1 MRLYFSSKLKKNLF
15 PILTISITMVFVLYF
30 LLSNGGVQN
39 IGQILLRLRW
49 EWLALA
55 IAAAGGTLL
64 LEGFTLNLFCRHVCP
79 WWSFGR
85 SISVGMTGLL
95 YSAITPFST
104 GGQPMQIYSMNKMG
118 MDTGRA
124 GSVIAMKTL
133 VYQVVMVLYS
143 LLLVSTQ
150 LGFFQSHISNFS
162 FVTVIGL
169 LSNSIFIAAVL
180 TFTVSERGTDR
191 ALRFIL
197 RLLYRMR
204 LVRHPVRRY
213 QRIHAQLAMFHK
225 SAGIM
230 GRSFKLYFVTAVL
243 TVVQITVNSLISYF
257 IYRSFALP
265 AESVSV
271 VTMVAAQV
279 FVAMVSAFVPLPGAS
294 GGAEGSFVIFFGKFF
309 GQDIVPAMFLWRL
322 LTYYLNIA
330 LGGFF
335 SVWGGKRYAKHDP
348 EPSPAG
354 DGAESA

>member
-322 LTYYLNIA
+322 LTYYVNIA

-335 SVWGGKRYAKHDP
+335 SAGGGKRYAKHDP

>member
-1 MRLYFSSKLKKNLF
+1 
-15 PILTISITMVFVLYF
+15 
-30 LLSNGGVQN
+30 
-39 IGQILLRLRW
+39 
-49 EWLALA
+49 
-55 IAAAGGTLL
+55 
-64 LEGFTLNLFCRHVCP
+64 
-79 WWSFGR
+79 
-85 SISVGMTGLL
+85 
-95 YSAITPFST
+95 
-104 GGQPMQIYSMNKMG
+104 
-118 MDTGRA
+118 
-124 GSVIAMKTL
+124 MKTL

-143 LLLVSTQ
+143 LLLVFTQ

-169 LSNSIFIAAVL
+169 LSNSAFIAAVL

-191 ALRFIL
+191 VLRFFL

-213 QRIHAQLAMFHK
+213 QRIHAQLAMFHR

-243 TVVQITVNSLISYF
+243 TAVQITINSLISYF
-257 IYRSFALP
+257 IYLSFALP

-335 SVWGGKRYAKHDP
+335 SVWGGKRYAKHETDA
-348 EPSPAG
+348 SPAG
-354 DGAESA
+354 DGTASD